1 MMGRVWTIAR
11 RELRSYFDTPTAY
24 VLIVAFLG
32 MSLFLSFRTIYASNI
47 ATMRPF
53 FDLLPMLF
61 AVFVPAATM
70 RTLAE
75 ERRGRTLDWL
85 LSQPVDETEIVLGKF
100 LGDWLFVLITM
111 AGTLPTAIGILL
123 VSEADG
129 GIMAGQY
136 IGGAFLAAQFV
147 ALGIWASSFTRNQIT
162 AFIVASALSFG
173 LFLIGLPV
181 VQIGLSPL
189 IAGALAHL
197 SILSHFDNVT
207 RGVID
212 LRDVIYFVS
221 TGGLFIMLAIG
232 AVAKDRLSHGRAEFK
247 RLRTGAFVVAALVL
261 MVNLLGS
268 HIRGRVD
275 LTTDKL
281 YTLAEGTRDIL
292 GDLDDLV
299 QIKLYASSE
308 LPPEVQLQLR
318 DVRDLLADMRG
329 SSNGNLLI
337 TEVNP
342 DDDEEVAAEAASY
355 GIGPVEFNV
364 LRDDEFEVRRGFY
377 GLAVLYAGEQEI
389 MPVIQRPE
397 DLEFRL
403 MSSIYR
409 MTDPSRP
416 GVAFVQGFGT
426 KGPAEIPAL
435 QAGLGDRYEIT
446 SIDIAGDSAQAI
458 SHDEVEVLI
467 VAGPTQLLD
476 SLALGRVRDY
486 VEGGGAALLLLEAS
500 QLSPQSPTAVPVR
513 SGLEPLLLDRG
524 IGFTGSMVLD
534 VTSSERVNVGR
545 QGGQAVIAP
554 YPLWPVAVPGSDHSI
569 VRDLNAVTFA
579 WATSLDLANAPTATA
594 LWQTTEGGALQSPM
608 DPLNPDQNWDL
619 PEERLGVRHIAAAVT
634 PEDGD
639 TRGRLV
645 VVGDAS
651 FMEPQYI
658 QSNVTN
664 IIFLANAIDWLAQD
678 EALIGIRSKVRTP
691 PSLLFEAEYSR
702 GLLKWGSLLGVPF
715 LFVLLGFIRVTGR
728 KRRAEARWKEIVA

>member
-1 MMGRVWTIAR
+1 
-11 RELRSYFDTPTAY
+11 
-24 VLIVAFLG
+24 
-32 MSLFLSFRTIYASNI
+32 
-47 ATMRPF
+47 
-53 FDLLPMLF
+53 
-61 AVFVPAATM
+61 
-70 RTLAE
+70 
-75 ERRGRTLDWL
+75 
-85 LSQPVDETEIVLGKF
+85 
-100 LGDWLFVLITM
+100 
-111 AGTLPTAIGILL
+111 
-123 VSEADG
+123 
-129 GIMAGQY
+129 MAGQY

-377 GLAVLYAGEQEI
+377 GLAVL
-389 MPVIQRPE
+389 
-397 DLEFRL
+397 
-403 MSSIYR
+403 
-409 MTDPSRP
+409 
-416 GVAFVQGFGT
+416 
-426 KGPAEIPAL
+426 
-435 QAGLGDRYEIT
+435 
-446 SIDIAGDSAQAI
+446 
-458 SHDEVEVLI
+458 
-467 VAGPTQLLD
+467 
-476 SLALGRVRDY
+476 
-486 VEGGGAALLLLEAS
+486 
-500 QLSPQSPTAVPVR
+500 
-513 SGLEPLLLDRG
+513 
-524 IGFTGSMVLD
+524 
-534 VTSSERVNVGR
+534 
-545 QGGQAVIAP
+545 
-554 YPLWPVAVPGSDHSI
+554 
-569 VRDLNAVTFA
+569 
-579 WATSLDLANAPTATA
+579 
-594 LWQTTEGGALQSPM
+594 
-608 DPLNPDQNWDL
+608 
-619 PEERLGVRHIAAAVT
+619 
-634 PEDGD
+634 
-639 TRGRLV
+639 
-645 VVGDAS
+645 
-651 FMEPQYI
+651 
-658 QSNVTN
+658 
-664 IIFLANAIDWLAQD
+664 
-678 EALIGIRSKVRTP
+678 
-691 PSLLFEAEYSR
+691 
-702 GLLKWGSLLGVPF
+702 
-715 LFVLLGFIRVTGR
+715 
-728 KRRAEARWKEIVA
+728 